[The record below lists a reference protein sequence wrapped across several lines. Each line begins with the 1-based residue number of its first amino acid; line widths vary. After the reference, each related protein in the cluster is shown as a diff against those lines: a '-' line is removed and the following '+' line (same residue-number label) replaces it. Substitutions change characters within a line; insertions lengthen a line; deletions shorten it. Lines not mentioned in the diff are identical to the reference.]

1 MPLIADAS
9 QPDVS
14 PDGTRIAFVRSG
26 EVWTAG
32 IDGAGATP
40 ATTLGGAAPAFSP
53 DGALIVY
60 SRFEGHFE
68 LFTVP
73 PGGGPQINETLSAM
87 SVQNLDADWQ
97 AIAPTPDVGAL
108 SRPVA
113 GLARRRR

>member
-40 ATTLGGAAPAFSP
+40 ATTLGGAPPAFSP

-60 SRFEGHFE
+60 SRFEGGTSSSSRSHRAA
-68 LFTVP
+68 
-73 PGGGPQINETLSAM
+73 GPRSTRPSA
-87 SVQNLDADWQ
+87 
-97 AIAPTPDVGAL
+97 
-108 SRPVA
+108 R
-113 GLARRRR
+113 